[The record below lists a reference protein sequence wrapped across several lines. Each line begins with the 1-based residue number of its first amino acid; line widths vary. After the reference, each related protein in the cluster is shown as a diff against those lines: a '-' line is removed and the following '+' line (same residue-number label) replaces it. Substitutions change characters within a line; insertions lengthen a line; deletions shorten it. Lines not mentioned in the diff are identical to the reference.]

1 LQLLQDELVNQI
13 EHKLWEQGRLKFLLQ
28 DHQMDLWGAFHESKS
43 KKFVLNCS
51 RRYGKSYLLC
61 ILAIEHALK
70 NQYHHVRFA
79 APTQKQLR
87 EIIQPIMDKIL
98 LYCPDQFRPIFK
110 SQESLYFFPITN
122 SYIHI
127 AGCDNG
133 NDENL
138 RGHESHFNIIDEAGF
153 IDNLEYLIKD
163 ILQPQTLTTGGR
175 TIISSTPPNS
185 PDHYFH
191 SLCQEAKKEN
201 YYIKKTIYDNS
212 MLPIDVIEEYKKEAG
227 GESSSTWRREYLCE
241 FVVDESRVIIPEWEP
256 MFIQDSERDSNFQFY
271 HKYASMDIG
280 GRDKTVIVF
289 GYYDFMQSK
298 LYIEDEA
305 VLSKLN
311 TTTNDI
317 ALAVKD
323 KESTLEYS
331 DMRMRVADNNA
342 LIMLNDL
349 LVNHELSFF
358 PTKKDELHSMVNRLR
373 VFIADGRLRVH
384 SRCKEVIG
392 CLESAIWNKQR
403 RQFDRSSLYGHY
415 DALAALI
422 YLMENLDQWTNPIPA
437 LHGIDKANT
446 FGYDRLSNTHDSKE
460 NLLRAFKK
468 W

>member
-1 LQLLQDELVNQI
+1 LLSLQEEHVSQI
-13 EHKLWEQGRLKFLLQ
+13 ERKLWEAGRLKFLLSE
-28 DHQMDLWGAFHESKS
+28 HQEDLWEHFHTSKS

-51 RRYGKSYLLC
+51 RRFGKSYFLC

-98 LYCPDQFRPIFK
+98 LNCPDEFRPIYK
-110 SQESLYFFPITN
+110 SQESLYFFPSTN

-138 RGHESHFNIIDEAGF
+138 RGHESHFNIVDEAGF

-175 TIISSTPPNS
+175 TIISSTPPSS

-191 SLCQEAKKEN
+191 SLCMQAKLEN
-201 YYIKKTIYDNS
+201 YYILKTIYDNK
-212 MLPIDVIEEYKKEAG
+212 MLSPEIIEEYKKEAG
-227 GESSSTWRREYLCE
+227 GENSSTWKREYLCQ
-241 FVVDESRVIIPEWEP
+241 FVVDESRVIIPEWNNS
-256 MFIQDSERDSNFQFY
+256 FIESMRDDHFQYY
-271 HKYASMDIG
+271 HKYVAMDIG
-280 GRDKTVIVF
+280 GRDKTAIIF
-289 GYYDFMQSK
+289 GYYNFLESK

-305 VLSKLN
+305 VLSRLN
-311 TTTNDI
+311 TTTTDI
-317 ALAVKD
+317 ANSVKE

-331 DMRMRVADNNA
+331 NIRMRVADNNA

-349 LVNHELSFF
+349 LVEHDLAFVA
-358 PTKKDELHSMVNRLR
+358 TKKDELHSMVNRLR

-384 SRCKEVIG
+384 ERCKELIG

-403 RQFDRSSLYGHY
+403 RQFDRSALYGHY
-415 DALAALI
+415 DALASLI
-422 YLMENLDQWTNPIPA
+422 YLLENLDQWTNPIPP
-437 LHGIDKANT
+437 LLGIDKANT
-446 FGYDRLSNTHDSKE
+446 FGIERISNEFDSKE
-460 NLLRAFKK
+460 NLRRALRR
-468 W
+468 